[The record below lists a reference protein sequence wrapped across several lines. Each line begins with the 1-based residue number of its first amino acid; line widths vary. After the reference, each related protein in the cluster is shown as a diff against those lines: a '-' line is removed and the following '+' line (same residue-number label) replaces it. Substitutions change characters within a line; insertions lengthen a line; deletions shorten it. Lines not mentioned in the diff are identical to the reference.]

1 MNTTEENDEIL
12 IGRYARGDAAAFDL
26 LYRRHELRVWRYL
39 ERSVG
44 DQDTSDELLQ
54 DVWLALA
61 RNAVSLESVTRF
73 RTRLFTL
80 AHDRMVQ
87 ARRERAA
94 KGAPAPNRPAKSDEG
109 ANVLSRAMGQL
120 AGEERD
126 AYLLHVEGQLSVGE
140 IAEITESPIDT
151 VDSRLRLA
159 RSKLNEIFSEKS

>member
-44 DQDTSDELLQ
+44 DQATSDELLQ

-94 KGAPAPNRPAKSDEG
+94 KGAPAPSRPAKTDEP

-140 IAEITESPIDT
+140 IAEITESAIDT
-151 VDSRLRLA
+151 VDSRLRMA
-159 RSKLNEIFSEKS
+159 RSKLHEIFSEKP

>member
-1 MNTTEENDEIL
+1 MTSTEDSDEIL

-39 ERSVG
+39 ERNVG
-44 DQDTSDELLQ
+44 DQATSVEPLQ

-87 ARRERAA
+87 ARKERAA
-94 KGAPAPNRPAKSDEG
+94 KGAPAPAKG
-109 ANVLSRAMGQL
+109 AAADASANILTKATSQLSPQ
-120 AGEERD
+120 ERD
-126 AYLLHVEGQLSVGE
+126 AYLLHIEGQLSVGE
-140 IAEITESPIDT
+140 IAEITESP
-151 VDSRLRLA
+151 
-159 RSKLNEIFSEKS
+159 

>member
-12 IGRYARGDAAAFDL
+12 IGRYARGDAAAFDT

-80 AHDRMVQ
+80 AYDRMVQ

-94 KGAPAPNRPAKSDEG
+94 QGAPAPANGEEPA
-109 ANVLSRAMGQL
+109 AVLSRAMGQL
-120 AGEERD
+120 PGEERD

-151 VDSRLRLA
+151 VDSRLGMA
-159 RSKLNEIFSEKS
+159 RSKLHEIFSEKS

>member
-80 AHDRMVQ
+80 THDRMVQ

-94 KGAPAPNRPAKSDEG
+94 KGAPAPRRPAKGDEP
-109 ANVLSRAMGQL
+109 AAVLLRAMGQL

-140 IAEITESPIDT
+140 IAEITE
-151 VDSRLRLA
+151 
-159 RSKLNEIFSEKS
+159 

>member
-12 IGRYARGDAAAFDL
+12 IGRYARGDSAAFDV

-39 ERSVG
+39 ERNVG
-44 DQDTSDELLQ
+44 DQETSDVLLQ

-94 KGAPAPNRPAKSDEG
+94 KGAPAPSRPAKTDEP

-151 VDSRLRLA
+151 VDSQLRMA
-159 RSKLNEIFSEKS
+159 RSKLHEIFSEKS

>member
-1 MNTTEENDEIL
+1 MSTTEENDEIL
-12 IGRYARGDAAAFDL
+12 IGRYARGDAAAFDT

-73 RTRLFTL
+73 KTRLFTL

-94 KGAPAPNRPAKSDEG
+94 KGAPAPSRAAKGDEPA
-109 ANVLSRAMGQL
+109 AVLSRAMGQL

-126 AYLLHVEGQLSVGE
+126 AYLLHIEGQLSVGE

-151 VDSRLRLA
+151 VDSRLRMA
-159 RSKLNEIFSEKS
+159 RSKLHEIFSEKS

>member
-1 MNTTEENDEIL
+1 MALKTCNLNDLTRDAGITKKCCAAAIFRPMNTTEENDEIL
-12 IGRYARGDAAAFDL
+12 IGRYARGDAAAFDQ

-44 DQDTSDELLQ
+44 DQETSDELLQ

-87 ARRERAA
+87 
-94 KGAPAPNRPAKSDEG
+94 
-109 ANVLSRAMGQL
+109 
-120 AGEERD
+120 
-126 AYLLHVEGQLSVGE
+126 
-140 IAEITESPIDT
+140 
-151 VDSRLRLA
+151 
-159 RSKLNEIFSEKS
+159 